1 MISEVQRHIDNINLK
16 EAFSTDDKN
25 KQIINEAMLSI
36 SFKFQNV
43 GREEMDMSYQS
54 NDIQDKW
61 NKTIVEFTECIDQE
75 DEEFVSIKEAF
86 MNKFKKYGFVISTT
100 EQFEKTS
107 IELDEVLKKLEEL
120 QTKNKALLNKYN
132 GDAKFVRIH
141 KRIREENRIRKQ
153 KNEETIISEY
163 DENILNVLSKV
174 KSEIDQ
180 KVYDRND
187 ILKRD
192 AYFEQTVMNLVS
204 IAIDEIGLKSTRDD
218 RIFLQRRIAKQYL
231 DQYNETYNN

>member
-1 MISEVQRHIDNINLK
+1 MNVAKDVK
-16 EAFSTDDKN
+16 KST
-25 KQIINEAMLSI
+25 A
-36 SFKFQNV
+36 NV
-43 GREEMDMSYQS
+43 VR
-54 NDIQDKW
+54 
-61 NKTIVEFTECIDQE
+61 
-75 DEEFVSIKEAF
+75 
-86 MNKFKKYGFVISTT
+86 
-100 EQFEKTS
+100 
-107 IELDEVLKKLEEL
+107 EVLKKLEEL
-120 QTKNKALLNKYN
+120 QRKNKALLNKYN

-141 KRIREENRIRKQ
+141 KRIREENRIRKER
-153 KNEETIISEY
+153 KEETIISDY

-174 KSEIDQ
+174 KNEIDQ

-231 DQYNETYNN
+231 DQYNEMYNN

>member
-1 MISEVQRHIDNINLK
+1 M
-16 EAFSTDDKN
+16 
-25 KQIINEAMLSI
+25 
-36 SFKFQNV
+36 
-43 GREEMDMSYQS
+43 
-54 NDIQDKW
+54 
-61 NKTIVEFTECIDQE
+61 
-75 DEEFVSIKEAF
+75 
-86 MNKFKKYGFVISTT
+86 
-100 EQFEKTS
+100 
-107 IELDEVLKKLEEL
+107 
-120 QTKNKALLNKYN
+120 LNKYN

-141 KRIREENRIRKQ
+141 KRIREENRIRKER
-153 KNEETIISEY
+153 KEETIISEY

-174 KSEIDQ
+174 KNEIDQ

-204 IAIDEIGLKSTRDD
+204 VAIDEIGLKSTRAD